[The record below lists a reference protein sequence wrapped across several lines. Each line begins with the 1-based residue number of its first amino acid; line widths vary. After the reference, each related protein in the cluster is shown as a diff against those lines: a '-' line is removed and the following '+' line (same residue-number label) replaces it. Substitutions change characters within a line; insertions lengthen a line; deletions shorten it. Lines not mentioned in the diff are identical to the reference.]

1 MWAVEETGK
10 YSVSPYMIAMISAL
24 IKSINCIVKKK
35 LKDSN
40 TNSNLLIL

>member
-1 MWAVEETGK
+1 MCAVEETGK
-10 YSVSPYMIAMISAL
+10 YSVSPSMIAIIIAL
-24 IKSINCIVKKK
+24 IKSINCIVIKK